1 MQPKSLNGQAQGISV
16 AKGGSVA
23 QNEVIKTDVGQIANG
38 ALNWIA
44 ILVVGQIPFYLLLYI
59 TIEAFN
65 VSTVLGV
72 ALLLIEATCLKLLYD
87 FFFLTKPPKAALTS
101 NPSVVQRL
109 PPRPDT
115 SASTTIKQSEP
126 PEERADHQA
135 RLWVKR
141 EFGDLKSRR
150 WSIEF
155 DNDQH
160 IEGPH

>member
-1 MQPKSLNGQAQGISV
+1 MAHK
-16 AKGGSVA
+16 
-23 QNEVIKTDVGQIANG
+23 EVVRTDVGQMANG

-65 VSTVLGV
+65 ASTVLGV
-72 ALLLIEATCLKLLYD
+72 AVLVAEAIGLKLLYD
-87 FFFLTKPPKAALTS
+87 FFFLTKPPKTALTS
-101 NPSVVQRL
+101 SPNVVPRL
-109 PPRPDT
+109 PPRSGNSP
-115 SASTTIKQSEP
+115 SPTIKHSDP
-126 PEERADHQA
+126 PEEVANRHA
-135 RLWVKR
+135 RQWVKR

-160 IEGPH
+160 IEGLHS

>member
-1 MQPKSLNGQAQGISV
+1 M
-16 AKGGSVA
+16 A

-59 TIEAFN
+59 TIEAFTL
-65 VSTVLGV
+65 STLLGV
-72 ALLLIEATCLKLLYD
+72 ALLLVEATCLKLLYD
-87 FFFLTKPPKAALTS
+87 FFFLTKPPKTALTS
-101 NPSVVQRL
+101 SPRVVSRL
-109 PPRPDT
+109 PPRPGNPPGP
-115 SASTTIKQSEP
+115 TIKQSEP
-126 PEERADHQA
+126 PEEGANRQA

-160 IEGPH
+160 IEGLHS

>member
-1 MQPKSLNGQAQGISV
+1 MAHT
-16 AKGGSVA
+16 
-23 QNEVIKTDVGQIANG
+23 EVFKTDVGQMANG
-38 ALNWIA
+38 ALNWLA
-44 ILVVGQIPFYLLLYI
+44 ILIVGQIPFYLLLYI

-87 FFFLTKPPKAALTS
+87 FFFLTKPPKPALTS
-101 NPSVVQRL
+101 SPRVVSRL
-109 PPRPDT
+109 PPRPGNPPGP
-115 SASTTIKQSEP
+115 TIKQSEP
-126 PEERADHQA
+126 SEEVANRHA
-135 RLWVKR
+135 RQWVKR

-160 IEGPH
+160 IEGLHS